1 MSQTPRFWLVIKN
14 ASKLAS
20 LFAAAAVAA
29 PLLDLIAKVGP
40 PEPNGV
46 PYFSSAAALL
56 CILYTAQFW
65 PHMSSAAVGRQMKHL
80 ALLTVGASAL
90 YLALFL
96 ILVAPA
102 PGGRVATGFLV
113 KPSVAALLGPVY
125 STRDALRD
133 AAYDPAE
140 VWVEWTVRVIEMVL
154 LAVWLALV
162 SFFSLFVGG
171 FLVRQYASVNPTPKR
186 RVDQRAT
193 KELS

>member
-1 MSQTPRFWLVIKN
+1 MSETPRFWLVIKN

-29 PLLDLIAKVGP
+29 PLLDLVAKVGP
-40 PEPNGV
+40 PEPSGV

-65 PHMSSAAVGRQMKHL
+65 PRMSSAAVGRQMKRFT
-80 ALLTVGASAL
+80 LLTVGASAL

-96 ILVAPA
+96 ILVAPV
-102 PGGRVATGFLV
+102 PGGKVATGFLV

-133 AAYDPAE
+133 ATYNPTE
-140 VWVEWTVRVIEMVL
+140 VWVEWTVHVVEIVL
-154 LAVWLALV
+154 LAAWLALV
-162 SFFSLFVGG
+162 SFLSLFIGG
-171 FLVRQYASVNPTPKR
+171 FLVRQYVSVNPTPKR
-186 RVDQRAT
+186 RVDQRAA